1 MAGVASTQPRCPW
14 QAVRELCAELRP
26 DAVALVDAYEFH
38 DNVLNSALG
47 RHDGRVY
54 ESLLASAQASPLN
67 ARDPYTGYEAAREK
81 VVDKDFIAEHA
92 KMVRQAP
99 LASSRL

>member
-1 MAGVASTQPRCPW
+1 MR
-14 QAVRELCAELRP
+14 QAVRELCLELRP
-26 DAVALVDAYEFH
+26 DAVTLVDAYEFH

-67 ARDPYTGYEAAREK
+67 AKEPYTGYAHARDNVLDAA
-81 VVDKDFIAEHA
+81 FIAEHA
-92 KMVRQAP
+92 KMVRQEP